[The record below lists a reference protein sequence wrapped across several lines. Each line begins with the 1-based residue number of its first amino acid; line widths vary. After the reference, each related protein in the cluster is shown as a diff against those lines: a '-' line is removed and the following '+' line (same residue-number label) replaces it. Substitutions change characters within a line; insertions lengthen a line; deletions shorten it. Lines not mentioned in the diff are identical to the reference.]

1 MSQPTSQLSSEAW
14 RTDWL
19 WIAGAA
25 ALGLATSAC
34 FAGALRVSRPLVVV
48 AYAGLW
54 SPFLIAYFGGTGVE
68 VRRAVRR
75 NLVWGLL
82 GAAVAGVIV
91 VNQVVSQPPSP
102 APHGARL
109 ALELLWLGLVY
120 GALDALLLTVMP
132 VVAVWQGMSAVGLTR
147 SFEGTLLA
155 GATAL
160 AASLLVTAAYHFG
173 YPEFRGPQ
181 LLGPL
186 IGNAVLTVAFLV
198 TRNPIAAIAP
208 HVAMHMAAVLHGAAS
223 SVQLPPHY

>member
-1 MSQPTSQLSSEAW
+1 LSSAAW
-14 RTDWL
+14 RTAWL
-19 WIAGAA
+19 WIAAAA

-34 FAGALRVSRPLVVV
+34 FAGVLHVSRPLIVV

-54 SPFLIAYFGGTGVE
+54 GPFLVAYFGGTGVE

-75 NLVWGLL
+75 NLAWGVI
-82 GAAVAGVIV
+82 GAAVAGVVV
-91 VNQVVSQPPSP
+91 VNHVASQPASP

-109 ALELLWLGLVY
+109 ALDLLWLGLVY
-120 GALDALLLTVMP
+120 GALDALLLSVLP
-132 VVAVWQGMSAVGLTR
+132 VVAVWQGTSALGLTR
-147 SFEGTLLA
+147 SLEGRLLA
-155 GATAL
+155 GAAAL

-186 IGNAVLTVAFLV
+186 IGNATLTVAFLL

-208 HVAMHMAAVLHGAAS
+208 HVAMHMAAVLHGAAWA
-223 SVQLPPHY
+223 VQLPPHY